1 MEIAKY
7 DLLLNICILF
17 YLYLELTSFFRE
29 LDQRVIDL
37 NKESKRRIPERKE
50 RKVGTTLSSVPP
62 SDAPKWTIN
71 NKDWLKG
78 KILL

>member
-1 MEIAKY
+1 MEITKY
-7 DLLLNICILF
+7 DLLLNILCILF

-29 LDQRVIDL
+29 LDQRVIE
-37 NKESKRRIPERKE
+37 ESKRRIPERKE

-71 NKDWLKG
+71 KDWVKG
-78 KILL
+78 KMLS